1 MKTKTFFSN
10 PLTYIMLAI
19 IATSFSCAPIH
30 RSNLTV
36 TPSSIDSVEDEWEQ
50 FYAGGSAGYGSN
62 TSEDFTTSS
71 FCFGAELMYNF
82 FGDDNGA
89 LYGGIFGNYNSSSS
103 DNVDESLIRGGLR
116 GRYFDHVIPSK
127 RLQAVYGI
135 DLYAGSGQREFS
147 MAKDDVT
154 VTGGSAVVGLNLNFE
169 NNLSL
174 GLEAPVFNLWNETY
188 KYDGGEIDVSNTS
201 FGLNK
206 NNIIMAYLRFGF

>member
-1 MKTKTFFSN
+1 MEESLET
-10 PLTYIMLAI
+10 I
-19 IATSFSCAPIH
+19 I
-30 RSNLTV
+30 
-36 TPSSIDSVEDEWEQ
+36 
-50 FYAGGSAGYGSN
+50 
-62 TSEDFTTSS
+62 
-71 FCFGAELMYNF
+71 
-82 FGDDNGA
+82 
-89 LYGGIFGNYNSSSS
+89 SSSS
-103 DNVDESLIRGGLR
+103 DNVDESLIRGGIR
-116 GRYFDHVIPSK
+116 GRYFDHVLPSK